1 MRASPGSTGHSPRR
15 AGHRGRGGPPQA
27 DFENGKTRCRH
38 LVPRSTIQ
46 RAAAGFRSPTAPLL
60 EEKGHASRAALIENL
75 ACPLSRHGA
84 ASSPALAA
92 DNHPID
98 SLDRQ
103 VLGGTEQWL
112 YREKSDGGRD
122 RLQVP
127 NTPRG
132 PSGLDG

>member
-1 MRASPGSTGHSPRR
+1 MRASPGSTGHSPAR
-15 AGHRGRGGPPQA
+15 AGHRWRGGSPHG

-46 RAAAGFRSPTAPLL
+46 RAAARFRSPTAPLL

-92 DNHPID
+92 DNHPIA
-98 SLDRQ
+98 SLERQ
-103 VLGGTEQWL
+103 ALVGNQQWPYRKESYGGP
-112 YREKSDGGRD
+112 DPP
-122 RLQVP
+122 QVP
-127 NTPRG
+127 NP
-132 PSGLDG
+132 PPE